1 MGSADWSGQSYP
13 PFRAASSQI
22 PSLKTGGPGSDAGG
36 MAAPDLSCPI
46 CDADLLL
53 AGDERVGD
61 VVYCSFCGGPCM
73 VTRRPEKDDE
83 SEWEIEDDL

>member
-1 MGSADWSGQSYP
+1 
-13 PFRAASSQI
+13 
-22 PSLKTGGPGSDAGG
+22 